1 MFERFFKEWRISHL
15 MKDKSITFVK
25 TLGFIL
31 IFVFWIFLM
40 YKFSPEKITDF
51 FGVNSSYFLVFLLAF
66 IATAPFYFPIP
77 YFLLLITFAAGGLNP
92 LILGLA
98 SGTGAMLGCSISYL
112 AGYTGRKIIPKRYSS
127 KLEKIHNW
135 INHRNYAIVFSFI
148 LLYSIFAPLPSNL
161 FMIFL
166 GIDKLPYKKMIFP
179 VWIGN
184 IIFGVGIAIIGFYG
198 LGALFV

>member
-1 MFERFFKEWRISHL
+1 M
-15 MKDKSITFVK
+15 
-25 TLGFIL
+25 
-31 IFVFWIFLM
+31 
-40 YKFSPEKITDF
+40 
-51 FGVNSSYFLVFLLAF
+51 
-66 IATAPFYFPIP
+66 
-77 YFLLLITFAAGGLNP
+77 
-92 LILGLA
+92 
-98 SGTGAMLGCSISYL
+98 
-112 AGYTGRKIIPKRYSS
+112 GRKIIPKRYSS

-198 LGALFV
+198 LGALFVWDYFINPNLVDIPKKKLVNMCPKGKILIFTLLLYFLTFLAICMPNFEGIIESNNPSQISVLFGKFFTL